1 MSSPRRSLHILFLSD
16 NFPPET
22 NAPATRL
29 HEHAREWIALGHRV
43 TVVTGAPNFPEGK
56 VYPGYENRLYQR
68 ENIDGIDVV
77 RVKTYI
83 SANRGF
89 AGRILDYLSF
99 MVSGGIAAMFQERPD
114 VVVATSPQFFTSV
127 AGWAVAAL
135 RRRPFVFE
143 LRDLW
148 PDSIQAVG
156 AMRAPLALRALE
168 KLELFLYRRASRVVS
183 VTRSFRDNLGRRGI
197 DREKVAV
204 VRNGV
209 DLSRYAPQPRDA
221 ALARE
226 LGVEG
231 KFVVG
236 YLGTHGM
243 AHALHRVVE
252 AATMLRHRSDSH
264 FLFVGA
270 GAARDSLVQQ
280 ARELGLTNISFH
292 ASVSKDVMPRVWS
305 LCDLGL
311 VHLKR
316 EELFTTVIPS
326 KIFECFGMGVPVL
339 FAGPSGE
346 GAGIV
351 AEHGAGVVVP
361 AEDPS
366 ALCEAVTRLAQDPT
380 ELARLSAAAR
390 AAAPAFDRRM
400 GARRMADVLLRAAS
414 RLPANEEQL
423 ERAELEGASHV
434 EHAA

>member
-1 MSSPRRSLHILFLSD
+1 MSAPSRSLHILFLSD

-29 HEHAREWIALGHRV
+29 YEHAREWIALGHRV

-56 VYPGYENRLYQR
+56 VYPGYHNRLYQR
-68 ENIDGIDVV
+68 ETVDGIEVV
-77 RVKTYI
+77 RVMTYI

-99 MVSGGIAAMFQERPD
+99 MVSGGIAALLQERAD

-127 AGWAVAAL
+127 AGWTVAAL

-156 AMRAPLALRALE
+156 AMRGQLALRALE
-168 KLELFLYRRASRVVS
+168 QLELFLYRRATRVVS
-183 VTRSFRDNLGRRGI
+183 VTRSFRDNLSRRGI
-197 DREKVAV
+197 DREKIAV

-209 DLSRYAPQPRDA
+209 DLSRYAPQQRDA
-221 ALARE
+221 TLARE
-226 LGVEG
+226 LGVED

-243 AHALHRVVE
+243 AHALQRVLE
-252 AATMLRHRSDSH
+252 AAQLLRHRADIH

-270 GAARDSLVQQ
+270 GAAREALVEE
-280 ARELGLTNISFH
+280 ARRKGLSNVSFH
-292 ASVSKDVMPRVWS
+292 ASVPKETMPRVWS
-305 LCDLGL
+305 LCDVGL

-339 FAGPSGE
+339 FAGPEGE
-346 GAGIV
+346 GAAIV
-351 AEHGAGVVVP
+351 RERGAGVIVP
-361 AEDPS
+361 AEDPT
-366 ALCEAVTRLAQDPT
+366 ALSESVLRLASDRC
-380 ELARLSAAAR
+380 ELKRLSKNAR
-390 AAAPAFDRRM
+390 MAAPSFDRRV
-400 GARRMADVLLRAAS
+400 GARRMAEVLLRAADGVAPNEE
-414 RLPANEEQL
+414 RLEAAANETN
-423 ERAELEGASHV
+423 AS
-434 EHAA
+434 AA

>member
-1 MSSPRRSLHILFLSD
+1 MSTPRRSLHILFLSD
-16 NFPPET
+16 NFAPET

-29 HEHAREWIALGHRV
+29 HEHAREWVALGHRV

-68 ENIDGIDVV
+68 ETVDGIDVV

-83 SANRGF
+83 SPNRGF

-99 MVSGGIAAMFQERPD
+99 MVSGGVAALFQERPD

-168 KLELFLYRRASRVVS
+168 RLELFLYRRASRVVS

-197 DREKVAV
+197 EREKVAV

-209 DLSRYAPQPRDA
+209 DLARYAPQPRDA
-221 ALARE
+221 QLARE

-243 AHALHRVVE
+243 AHALHRVLE
-252 AATMLRHRSDSH
+252 AATALHDRTDIH

-270 GAARDSLVQQ
+270 GAARDALVEQ
-280 ARELGLTNISFH
+280 ARELGLSNVSFH
-292 ASVSKDVMPRVWS
+292 ASVPKEAMPRVWS
-305 LCDLGL
+305 LCDVGL

-339 FAGPSGE
+339 FAGPAGE

-351 AEHGAGVVVP
+351 EEHQAGVVVP
-361 AEDPS
+361 AEDPA
-366 ALCEAVTRLAQDPT
+366 ALAEVVTRLADNRT
-380 ELARLSAAAR
+380 ELARLAANAR
-390 AAAPAFDRRM
+390 AAAPAFDRRT
-400 GARRMADVLLRAAS
+400 GARRMVEVLVRAADGIPPAEE
-414 RLPANEEQL
+414 RLEFEG
-423 ERAELEGASHV
+423 ERANVSN
-434 EHAA
+434 AA